1 MKRRDFLKVGL
12 CSAAIAIIPKF
23 AFGDSPETIFEKRF
37 AGGETIINEKFVFN
51 KGVILR
57 GKGRVSKCYF
67 NFTSI
72 KDNTPALYFPDLLN
86 EYEDGFFTKNTISLR
101 KKYRGAWPGP
111 EAWR

>member
-37 AGGETIINEKFVFN
+37 ERGEKIEFESHIFN
-51 KGVILR
+51 RGIVLR
-57 GKGRVSKCYF
+57 GKGWVLRCHF
-67 NFTSI
+67 DFTSI
-72 KDNTPALYFPDLLN
+72 KDNTPAIYFPDSLN
-86 EYEDGFFTKNTISLR
+86 DYSSGCFTQNTISLG

-111 EAWR
+111 DKWR